1 MYKTH
6 NAHVL
11 ISADAQNTQYIR
23 TGDAEKV
30 GNDEDLLFPSV
41 HRQSLAWER
50 KKNSQSLNFNS
61 LTPNYLTGSE
71 VVMTPAILMMLGC
84 LNCPMMA
91 ASCRN
96 FTLSSSVDSPSRD
109 FTATSTPEL
118 LLEGEGL
125 HTPRFTVPNWPLPR
139 YSCILLY

>member
-1 MYKTH
+1 MVYMCLLLSRLATRS
-6 NAHVL
+6 V
-11 ISADAQNTQYIR
+11 SEVQNRHYIR
-23 TGDAEKV
+23 TGDVEKV
-30 GNDEDLLFPSV
+30 SNDEDLPFASV
-41 HRQSLAWER
+41 RRQSLAWER
-50 KKNSQSLNFNS
+50 RKNSQSLNLNG
-61 LTPNYLTGSE
+61 LIPNYLTGSE

-109 FTATSTPEL
+109 FMATSTPEL

-125 HTPRFTVPNWPLPR
+125 HTPRFTVPN
-139 YSCILLY
+139 

>member
-1 MYKTH
+1 MYK
-6 NAHVL
+6 AHTL
-11 ISADAQNTQYIR
+11 R

-30 GNDEDLLFPSV
+30 GNDEDLPFVSV
-41 HRQSLAWER
+41 HRQSLAG
-50 KKNSQSLNFNS
+50 KKKSEIAVLWMYLQSLNFSS
-61 LTPNYLTGSE
+61 LNTLTGSE
-71 VVMTPAILMMLGC
+71 VVMTPTILMMLGC

-109 FTATSTPEL
+109 FTATSTPGL

-125 HTPRFTVPNWPLPR
+125 HRQ
-139 YSCILLY
+139 

>member
-1 MYKTH
+1 M
-6 NAHVL
+6 
-11 ISADAQNTQYIR
+11 IR
-23 TGDAEKV
+23 KHTLHTWDVEQV
-30 GNDEDLLFPSV
+30 GGDEDLHFASA

-50 KKNSQSLNFNS
+50 RKNTHFTNVISIIELP
-61 LTPNYLTGSE
+61 PNYLTGSE

-84 LNCPMMA
+84 LNCPMIA

-109 FTATSTPEL
+109 FTATSTPGL
-118 LLEGEGL
+118 LLEGEGF

-139 YSCILLY
+139 YS